1 MTRARSSGSHPFLS
15 LSLSQN
21 EKITER
27 EPVAPAPLLSPPP
40 CYSQANASLNT
51 RWVCPS
57 NFTRGG
63 GGGRGQRGKGGMGQE
78 GVCQQHYKA
87 PRQKGQRKD
96 GRAMDESWHA
106 GANWTLWMEWKK
118 IQSGDGKGKMRPSRW
133 FINTD
138 THTNEVTGI
147 IMWGAAWSKLC
158 VFFYWFCM
166 YNTLV
171 VESWLNSELD

>member
-1 MTRARSSGSHPFLS
+1 M
-15 LSLSQN
+15 
-21 EKITER
+21 
-27 EPVAPAPLLSPPP
+27 APAPLLSPPP

-63 GGGRGQRGKGGMGQE
+63 GGGRGQRGKGGWDRR
-78 GVCQQHYKA
+78 VSVNNTTKPLA
-87 PRQKGQRKD
+87 RKGKGKTAEQWKKL
-96 GRAMDESWHA
+96 G
-106 GANWTLWMEWKK
+106 TLVLTGPCEWSEK

-147 IMWGAAWSKLC
+147 FMWGAAWSKPC
-158 VFFYWFCM
+158 VCFYWFCM